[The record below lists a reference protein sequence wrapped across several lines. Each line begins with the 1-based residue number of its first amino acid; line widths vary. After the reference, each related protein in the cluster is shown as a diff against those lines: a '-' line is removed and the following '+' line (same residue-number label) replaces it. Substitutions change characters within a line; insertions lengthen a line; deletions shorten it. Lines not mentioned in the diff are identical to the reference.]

1 MSRRPSCI
9 TVRCPWE
16 VDGLEY
22 TVIAEVTFGWPGRGP
37 SFDSPGEPPDG
48 DEVDV
53 LCVEDEERNEYPEL
67 LQMACDDEI
76 LIDQIAECAREDALD
91 RWADEQE
98 RKADERAGR

>member
-1 MSRRPSCI
+1 MRRPKSW

-16 VDGLEY
+16 VDGVEY
-22 TVIAEVTFGWPGRGP
+22 TVIAEVTFGSPGRNAD
-37 SFDSPGEPPDG
+37 FNQPGEPPEG

-67 LQMACDDEI
+67 LQMACDDEM
-76 LIDQIAECAREDALD
+76 LIDQLGEDAREDALG

-98 RKADERAGR
+98 HKADERAGR